1 MEHVHPFVVH
11 FPLALLITASFMG
24 LVGIFYRRGLFKEIV
39 LWQCVVSIFFLFL
52 AILSGYSEEERI
64 ISSLPV
70 DELMAVHKKN
80 SYIIT
85 VLFLLLT
92 SWLVLRKRV
101 MKTVEYASW
110 VVFLTIGGVSVI
122 YQAVLGSKLV
132 YREGVGV
139 KPMEMAKAKAAEKM
153 KQEANIN
160 Y

>member
-39 LWQCVVSIFFLFL
+39 LWQCVVSLFFLFL
-52 AILSGYSEEERI
+52 AIISGYSEEERI
-64 ISSLPV
+64 IGSLPV
-70 DELMAVHKKN
+70 DELMTVHKKN

-85 VLFLLLT
+85 ILFLLLT

-122 YQAVLGSKLV
+122 YQGVVGSKLV

-139 KPMEMAKAKAAEKM
+139 KPMELAKAKAAEKA